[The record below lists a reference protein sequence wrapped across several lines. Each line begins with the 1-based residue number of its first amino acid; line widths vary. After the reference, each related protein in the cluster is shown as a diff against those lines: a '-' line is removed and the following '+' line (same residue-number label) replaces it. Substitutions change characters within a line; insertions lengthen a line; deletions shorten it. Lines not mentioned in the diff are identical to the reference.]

1 MIGIGSGQVTYTS
14 DLTTTGF
21 LFLVS
26 IIGPFN
32 EEIFFRYLLY
42 AGIFLVLADFKTK
55 FLWLEKVYHELFIHK
70 NPQYI
75 WSWVI
80 LTNIG
85 FALLHG
91 PDISTFYLYFIPGVV
106 DALLFL
112 RLGFLSAWLAHGTF
126 NLCSLTV
133 LSIISSIF
141 VN

>member
-55 FLWLEKVYHELFIHK
+55 FLWLEKVYHELFIRK

-75 WSWVI
+75 WFWCKKSKRFESI
-80 LTNIG
+80 LSN
-85 FALLHG
+85 
-91 PDISTFYLYFIPGVV
+91 
-106 DALLFL
+106 
-112 RLGFLSAWLAHGTF
+112 
-126 NLCSLTV
+126 
-133 LSIISSIF
+133 
-141 VN
+141 